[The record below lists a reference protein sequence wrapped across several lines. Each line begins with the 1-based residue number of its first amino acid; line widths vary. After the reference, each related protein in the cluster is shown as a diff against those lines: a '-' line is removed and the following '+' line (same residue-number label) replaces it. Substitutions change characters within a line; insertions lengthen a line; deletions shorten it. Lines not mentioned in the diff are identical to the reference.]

1 MQQFSLCFGRVKKDC
16 LKFIKSQETK
26 ADKFKNKE
34 RMIKS
39 FLIPLC
45 FWISKKAD
53 KKKPYFV
60 GLAGGQGT
68 GKTTI
73 SSLIR
78 IILTKYFKLNVFR
91 ISIDDFYKTRKERIN
106 LSKRVHP
113 MLLTRGVPG
122 THDINMMLNFFKKSK
137 SKKFN
142 RLKLPTFNKAIDDRY
157 NKKKWYD
164 LKKRPDVIIFEGWCV
179 GAKSEKNNTL
189 KKTINSL
196 EKAKDQKKLV
206 GSAIRQINKEVR
218 KLWAHRKG
226 YLDNFK
232 KQENKLNSNE
242 KSIKNLKSQVT
253 GVDDKL
259 GSLNEKIQL
268 AEDLQLKITLLTNE
282 LNKQKKVI
290 EENEQA
296 LGAIDQYRIQ
306 NNQKITEVLNRL
318 NNLSRELEDIESD
331 LNALNPSGGNNE

>member
-1 MQQFSLCFGRVKKDC
+1 MKLTVECFDKVKKDC

-45 FWISKKAD
+45 FWISKKAY
-53 KKKPYFV
+53 KKRPYFV

-196 EKAKDQKKLV
+196 EKAKDQKQIWRKYVNNQLKSKYKNLYSQLNCLV
-206 GSAIRQINKEVR
+206 YLKAKNFSLLQKWRLKQER
-218 KLWAHRKG
+218 KLWVQSKVKSKIMSRG
-226 YLDNFK
+226 DVLNFMQTYQRITQNMFRNMPK
-232 KQENKLNSNE
+232 YASVIFNLNSNHQI
-242 KSIKNLKSQVT
+242 KSAVY
-253 GVDDKL
+253 
-259 GSLNEKIQL
+259 
-268 AEDLQLKITLLTNE
+268 
-282 LNKQKKVI
+282 KK
-290 EENEQA
+290 
-296 LGAIDQYRIQ
+296 
-306 NNQKITEVLNRL
+306 K
-318 NNLSRELEDIESD
+318 
-331 LNALNPSGGNNE
+331 